1 MRLTYVNTS
10 FTQSQHFFKTFF
22 TRVLQAV
29 LLSYIIILISL
40 RQAIFLEMPIHFFYF
55 LYMPLC
61 VTLYTT
67 ENMKEHHM
75 TIKKLAQLFFGFFII
90 ALGTVLN
97 LQSNLGMNPWGAFHQ
112 GIALNTP
119 LSFGQVSQLTGL
131 LIIALSLFIKIRP
144 GIGTVL
150 NMITIG
156 IFVDWIQKINLI
168 PIPESLIVKL
178 TYLLIG
184 LFIFNYG
191 VYLYL
196 STELGAGPRDG
207 LLVGLVRITGKTV
220 TTIRPMIE
228 ITVLTIGVLLGATFG
243 IGTIVNALLGGWVL
257 QRIFSFHN
265 YTPKSKMKT
274 VSDSPNQ

>member
-1 MRLTYVNTS
+1 
-10 FTQSQHFFKTFF
+10 
-22 TRVLQAV
+22 
-29 LLSYIIILISL
+29 
-40 RQAIFLEMPIHFFYF
+40 
-55 LYMPLC
+55 
-61 VTLYTT
+61 
-67 ENMKEHHM
+67 M
-75 TIKKLAQLFFGFFII
+75 TIRKLVQLFLGFFII
-90 ALGTVLN
+90 AIGTVLN
-97 LQSNLGMNPWGAFHQ
+97 LKSNLGMNPWGAFHQ
-112 GIALNTP
+112 GVALNTP

-131 LIIALSLFIKIRP
+131 IIILLSLFIKIRP
-144 GIGTVL
+144 GIGTIL

-156 IFVDWIQKINLI
+156 IFVDWIQKTNFI
-168 PIPESLIVKL
+168 PTPNTLPLKFM
-178 TYLLIG
+178 YLLVG

-207 LLVGLVRITGKTV
+207 LLVGLVKITGKTV